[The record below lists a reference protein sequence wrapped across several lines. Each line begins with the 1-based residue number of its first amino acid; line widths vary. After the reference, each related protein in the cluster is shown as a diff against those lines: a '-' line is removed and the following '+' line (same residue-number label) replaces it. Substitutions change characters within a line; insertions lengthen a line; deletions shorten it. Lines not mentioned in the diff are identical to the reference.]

1 MGAVKILISCGLL
14 LTALAA
20 CQAPNAEQ
28 QGAQRATDPSRSQ
41 PVAAHRSPSKPGAS
55 VTLDYD
61 LLTTPVVGQ
70 ALEIRLTL
78 LPGSSADRL
87 QVTVSAGAGMII
99 DQGAE
104 PMNRSPVTAGVAA
117 VHTLVVIPQQT
128 GRSYVN
134 VFAAMEHAGM
144 SMMRSF
150 AIPIQVGPVAAT
162 QHKPLPID
170 AQGRPIISM
179 PAVEEP

>member
-1 MGAVKILISCGLL
+1 MGAVKNLMSCGLL

-28 QGAQRATDPSRSQ
+28 QGAQRATDSSRSQ
-41 PVAAHRSPSKPGAS
+41 PAAHQSPGKPGAS
-55 VTLDYD
+55 VTLDYE
-61 LLTTPVVGQ
+61 LLTTPAVGQ

-78 LPGSSADRL
+78 MPGSSADRL

-134 VFAAMEHAGM
+134 VFAAMEHAGI

-150 AIPIQVGPVAAT
+150 AIPIQVGSVAAT
-162 QHKPLPID
+162 QRKPLPID